1 MAAAASA
8 GVLADNQD
16 VLIRRLRHLALLE
29 HVNIVLIAAV
39 ALGALGM
46 PASPANL
53 AGLGLVALLLLEG
66 GAYWWLKVH
75 QLATRAPRPRG
86 MGLFR
91 ALGRLNLVL
100 FAVGGAVVAFAPATG
115 ANGAHLWPG
124 VGLWGF
130 AVLEHVNY
138 FHVQL
143 SHQTRADLARLR
155 RTRRLHPSAL
165 SRDLHRRRPRPA
177 PR

>member
-1 MAAAASA
+1 M
-8 GVLADNQD
+8 
-16 VLIRRLRHLALLE
+16 LIRRLRHTALLE

-39 ALGALGM
+39 TLGVLGM

-75 QLATRAPRPRG
+75 QLRVRAPRPAG
-86 MGLFR
+86 IGVFR
-91 ALGRLNLVL
+91 TLGRLNLAL
-100 FAVGGAVVAFAPATG
+100 FALGGAVIAGALATG
-115 ANGAHLWPG
+115 ASGAHVWPG
-124 VGLWGF
+124 AALWGF

-138 FHVQL
+138 FHLQL
-143 SHQTRADLARLR
+143 SHQCRADLARLR
-155 RTRRLHPSAL
+155 RTRRLHPSPLA
-165 SRDLHRRRPRPA
+165 RDLRGHRARTPA